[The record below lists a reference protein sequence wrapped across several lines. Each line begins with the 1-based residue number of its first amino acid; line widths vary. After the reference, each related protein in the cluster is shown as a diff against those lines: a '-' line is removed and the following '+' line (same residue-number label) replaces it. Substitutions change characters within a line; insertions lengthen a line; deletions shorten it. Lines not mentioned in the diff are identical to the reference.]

1 MMRDG
6 TGQRQSQ
13 VRRQRAK
20 TGGRELHQ
28 VASSETGPMNL
39 RIRHQAQQTAIQQ
52 CLSPPRDPA
61 GITSDDIAEYNS
73 RQERMTTSLISD
85 GRTSGSCFN
94 AVVNRESRQSRM
106 CGWAIRELHSLKRT
120 MGVT

>member
-1 MMRDG
+1 MMRDVA
-6 TGQRQSQ
+6 GQRQSQ

-28 VASSETGPMNL
+28 VVSSETGPMNL

-106 CGWAIRELHSLKRT
+106 CGWAIRELHSFKRT